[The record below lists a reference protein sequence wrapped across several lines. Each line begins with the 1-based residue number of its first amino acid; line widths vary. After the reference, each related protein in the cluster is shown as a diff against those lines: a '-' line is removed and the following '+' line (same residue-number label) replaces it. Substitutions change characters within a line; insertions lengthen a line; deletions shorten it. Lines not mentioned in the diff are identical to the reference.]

1 MPGEFGN
8 PSRSPAFRADIWSV
22 IVRYLHVILGS
33 DDMSDMFIG
42 QQLARHDT
50 TGCDQSIPMRC
61 LPAPTPTR
69 ATVPYSAPL
78 ELIRAPPV
86 PARAVL
92 ARLVRSL
99 RLARRHLRNV
109 RPALPVLH
117 QIPRNQRAQPPR
129 QLFTGKSAPSSRVSR
144 VSHCAPSFP
153 VDGA

>member
-61 LPAPTPTR
+61 ITF
-69 ATVPYSAPL
+69 
-78 ELIRAPPV
+78 
-86 PARAVL
+86 
-92 ARLVRSL
+92 
-99 RLARRHLRNV
+99 RHLHQLEQLCRT
-109 RPALPVLH
+109 VLH
-117 QIPRNQRAQPPR
+117 WNLFELRRF
-129 QLFTGKSAPSSRVSR
+129 QLVQFLLG
-144 VSHCAPSFP
+144 
-153 VDGA
+153 